1 MWTVGKELLSGWVS
15 RFEFL
20 TSKKEISLLIV
31 LQLDKLNIEWQDM
44 QII

>member
-1 MWTVGKELLSGWVS
+1 MVGKILLNGRVT

-31 LQLDKLNIEWQDM
+31 LQLVKPLSMRRVGFKI
-44 QII
+44 

>member
-1 MWTVGKELLSGWVS
+1 MVGKKILNGRVS

-31 LQLDKLNIEWQDM
+31 LQLEKPLSMRRVGFKI
-44 QII
+44 